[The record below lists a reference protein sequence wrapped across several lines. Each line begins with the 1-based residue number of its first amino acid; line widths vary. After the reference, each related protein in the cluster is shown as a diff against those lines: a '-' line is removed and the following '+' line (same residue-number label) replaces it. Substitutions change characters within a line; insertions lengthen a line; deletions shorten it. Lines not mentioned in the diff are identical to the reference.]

1 MAEGISNAN
10 LKFKTLNQE
19 KRVQLWPMMSVL
31 VIPLRL
37 SHQPRAHISQV
48 SCIPKIK
55 QISIQYIFR

>member
-19 KRVQLWPMMSVL
+19 KGVQLLPMMSVL

-37 SHQPRAHISQV
+37 DN
-48 SCIPKIK
+48 
-55 QISIQYIFR
+55 